1 MDSPVIDI
9 RDLCFSHGNQVIL
22 EDINL
27 VVEAGDF
34 WGIIGPNG
42 GGKSTLLKLILGM
55 MIPDSGTIRVF
66 GDPPEKAH
74 ARIGYV
80 PQNIHLNV
88 HFPISVM
95 DVVLMGRLGPSRLGR
110 SYTRTDRDK
119 VDECLQEVGMA
130 AFAKRPMAQLSG
142 GERQRVIIARA
153 LATEPDI
160 LLLDEPTS
168 SIDPHFEEDLFVILE
183 RLNQHI
189 TILLVTHDIGV
200 ISRHVRSIACL
211 NHHLVC
217 HHEGYIT
224 AGMLDATYQ
233 CPVDL
238 IAHGLPHRVLNT
250 HPPKE

>member
-9 RDLCFSHGNQVIL
+9 RDLYFSHGNQVIL

-27 VVEAGDF
+27 TVESGDF

-74 ARIGYV
+74 TRIGYV

-95 DVVLMGRLGPSRLGR
+95 DVVLMGRLGPNRLGR

-119 VDECLQEVGMA
+119 ADECLQEVGMA

-217 HHEGYIT
+217 HHEGHIT

-238 IAHGLPHRVLNT
+238 IAHGLPHRVLNS

>member
-1 MDSPVIDI
+1 
-9 RDLCFSHGNQVIL
+9 
-22 EDINL
+22 
-27 VVEAGDF
+27 
-34 WGIIGPNG
+34 
-42 GGKSTLLKLILGM
+42 
-55 MIPDSGTIRVF
+55 
-66 GDPPEKAH
+66 
-74 ARIGYV
+74 
-80 PQNIHLNV
+80 
-88 HFPISVM
+88 
-95 DVVLMGRLGPSRLGR
+95 
-110 SYTRTDRDK
+110 
-119 VDECLQEVGMA
+119 MA

-168 SIDPHFEEDLFVILE
+168 SIDLHFEEDLFVILE
-183 RLNQHI
+183 RLNEHI

-217 HHEGYIT
+217 HHEGHIT

-238 IAHGLPHRVLNT
+238 IAHGLPHRVLNI